1 MFGDFFGGLPLHPL
15 VVHAV
20 VIFLIAAGLGVIA
33 LAVRPSWRHKYGY
46 LLGLVAVAGV
56 ASTWVAVE
64 SGNILT
70 KVPGLGRTAHAE
82 AGTLLL
88 VMTVPWAVL
97 VLLMVG
103 LDRWWMVDKN
113 KHGTLYRKAH
123 AVQPWWLTVICVL
136 AVLASVAIMVQT
148 GLVGHSGAE
157 ASWGDVNVKPYE

>member
-20 VIFLIAAGLGVIA
+20 VIFLMAASVGVIA

-46 LLGLVAVAGV
+46 LLGLVAIAGV
-56 ASTWVAVE
+56 LSTWLAVQ

-70 KVPGLGRTAHAE
+70 QVPGLGRDVHKE
-82 AGTLLL
+82 GGDLLL
-88 VMTVPWAVL
+88 LLTLPWAAL
-97 VLLMVG
+97 VLLMVF

-123 AVQPWWLTVICVL
+123 ATQPWWLTVICVL
-136 AVLASVAIMVQT
+136 AVIASVIVMLQT
-148 GLVGHSGAE
+148 GVVGHSGAE
-157 ASWGDVNVKPYE
+157 ASWGDVNVSRYE